1 MILIK
6 LIEQQLMQKAN
17 KRILSFT
24 NIFNTFANILKYLKL
39 FWTICK
45 YFKPFQ
51 NIYKKSAN
59 FSNRKYHKAILIK
72 TTSFAKISNNFKE
85 FKTKVFLT
93 LLQIGCLIWRRSGWW
108 PRPTCTSFEGHHEQ
122 LKLLLRL
129 ERFSS
134 TLCSQK
140 KKGFLNCN
148 IL

>member
-1 MILIK
+1 LKGFEKFSNFFGRNNFK
-6 LIEQQLMQKAN
+6 LIRLQ
-17 KRILSFT
+17 ILQSISNCF
-24 NIFNTFANILKYLKL
+24 KL
-39 FWTICK
+39 LFCK
-45 YFKPFQ
+45 YFKEFQ
-51 NIYKKSAN
+51 RISKNFKSFANISSHFKQFQRISHLA
-59 FSNRKYHKAILIK
+59 SNRLQIFN
-72 TTSFAKISNNFKE
+72 TISKNFKE
-85 FKTKVFLT
+85 FLT